1 MARSRRLLAV
11 ATVAVA
17 TALLSGCVF
26 APFFSDM
33 FYDGPTGEPEFIDPD
48 EFGVDPTV
56 TPTER
61 FGGSDPT
68 GSPSPT
74 ETWR

>member
-1 MARSRRLLAV
+1 
-11 ATVAVA
+11 
-17 TALLSGCVF
+17 
-26 APFFSDM
+26 M